1 MSNDANALKRKEQI
15 KKWLIYAGM
24 GLLFLVSMY
33 FIFKPSKEQV
43 QAEQQKVGFNAEL
56 PDPRGAGIEA
66 DKIAAYELEDMRVKQ
81 EQKMR
86 TLEDFTAMTTD
97 DEEEEVVEIPEEPK
111 YTSGVGSGSYYRGGS
126 SSRSNSFSTF
136 TSAYNDINA
145 TLGSFYE
152 EPREDPEKEA
162 LKAELEELKQSM
174 AQQQNSQPTY
184 ADQVAL
190 LEKSY
195 KLAAKYMP
203 GNTAATSEGAAEEV
217 ESTTRS
223 GKAKAQPV
231 GHVTTPVVSALAQP
245 VSDSM
250 MIARMAQS
258 VGGGFH
264 TAVGEAPKQTAR
276 NTIKACVHG
285 DQTITSGQ
293 SVRLRLLEAMR
304 VGKYVLPR
312 NTLITGE
319 GSIKGERLDIEIL
332 QVEHNGTIIP
342 VELTVHDNDG
352 QAGIFIPG
360 SMEAS
365 AAKEMAANL
374 GQNLG
379 TSISITNQSAGDQL
393 LSEVGRG
400 AIQGVSQYISKKMRE
415 EKVHLKSGYTLMLY
429 QNNQ

>member
-15 KKWLIYAGM
+15 KKILVYGGM
-24 GLLFLVSMY
+24 VMLCLVSFY

-43 QAEQQKVGFNAEL
+43 QAEQQKVVFNAEL

-97 DEEEEVVEIPEEPK
+97 DEEEEVVEIPEEPR
-111 YTSGVGSGSYYRGGS
+111 YTGGGSSYRSGS
-126 SSRSNSFSTF
+126 SSRSNSFSSS

-195 KLAAKYMP
+195 ELAAKYMP
-203 GNTAATSEGAAEEV
+203 SNTAATSEGAAEEV

-245 VSDSM
+245 VSDSA
-250 MIARMAQS
+250 MIARLSQS
-258 VGGGFH
+258 AGGGFH
-264 TAVGEAPKQTAR
+264 TAVGEAPAETSR

>member
-15 KKWLIYAGM
+15 KKILVYGGM
-24 GLLFLVSMY
+24 VMLCLVSFY

-97 DEEEEVVEIPEEPK
+97 DEEEEVVEIPEEPR
-111 YTSGVGSGSYYRGGS
+111 YTGGGSSYRSGS
-126 SSRSNSFSTF
+126 SSRSNSFSTS

-152 EPREDPEKEA
+152 QPREDPEKEA

-195 KLAAKYMP
+195 ELAAKYMP
-203 GNTAATSEGAAEEV
+203 GGTAATSEGAAEEV
-217 ESTTRS
+217 ETTTRS

-245 VSDSM
+245 VSDSV

-258 VGGGFH
+258 VGSGFH

>member
-1 MSNDANALKRKEQI
+1 MSNDANAQKRKEQI
-15 KKWLIYAGM
+15 KKILVYGGM
-24 GLLFLVSMY
+24 VMLCLVSFY

-86 TLEDFTAMTTD
+86 TLEDFSALTTD
-97 DEEEEVVEIPEEPK
+97 DEEEEMVEIPEEPR
-111 YTSGVGSGSYYRGGS
+111 YTGGGSGSSYRSGS
-126 SSRSNSFSTF
+126 SSRSNSFSTS

-152 EPREDPEKEA
+152 QPREDPEKEA

-195 KLAAKYMP
+195 ELAAKYMP
-203 GNTAATSEGAAEEV
+203 GNAATSEGAAEEV

-245 VSDSM
+245 VSDSV
-250 MIARMAQS
+250 MIARLSQS

-304 VGKYVLPR
+304 VGKYLLPR

>member
-15 KKWLIYAGM
+15 KKILVYGGM
-24 GLLFLVSMY
+24 VMLCLVSFY

-97 DEEEEVVEIPEEPK
+97 DEEEEVVEIPEEPR
-111 YTSGVGSGSYYRGGS
+111 YTGGGSSYRSGS
-126 SSRSNSFSTF
+126 SSRSNSFSTS

-162 LKAELEELKQSM
+162 LKVELEELKQSM

-195 KLAAKYMP
+195 ELAAKYMP
-203 GNTAATSEGAAEEV
+203 GGTAATSEGAAEEV
-217 ESTTRS
+217 ETTTRS

-245 VSDSM
+245 VSDSV

-258 VGGGFH
+258 VGSGFH

-285 DQTITSGQ
+285 DQTIISGQ

-319 GSIKGERLDIEIL
+319 GSIKGERPDIEIL

>member
-1 MSNDANALKRKEQI
+1 MSNDANAQKRKEQI
-15 KKWLIYAGM
+15 KKWLVYSGM
-24 GLLFLVSMY
+24 VLLCLVSFY

-97 DEEEEVVEIPEEPK
+97 DEEEEVVEIPEEPR

-126 SSRSNSFSTF
+126 SSRSNSFSTS

-195 KLAAKYMP
+195 ELAAKYMP
-203 GNTAATSEGAAEEV
+203 GNAATSEGAAEEV

-245 VSDSM
+245 VSDSV
-250 MIARMAQS
+250 MIARLSQS

-264 TAVGEAPKQTAR
+264 TAVGEASKQTAR

-293 SVRLRLLEAMR
+293 SVRLRLMEDMR
-304 VGKYVLPR
+304 VGKHVLPR

-360 SMEAS
+360 SMEAN

>member
-1 MSNDANALKRKEQI
+1 MLC
-15 KKWLIYAGM
+15 
-24 GLLFLVSMY
+24 LVSFY

-97 DEEEEVVEIPEEPK
+97 DEEKEVVEIPEEPR

-126 SSRSNSFSTF
+126 SSRSNSFSTS

-195 KLAAKYMP
+195 ELAAKYMP
-203 GNTAATSEGAAEEV
+203 GNAATSEGAAEEV

-245 VSDSM
+245 VSDSV
-250 MIARMAQS
+250 MIARLSQS

-264 TAVGEAPKQTAR
+264 TAVGEASKQTAR

-293 SVRLRLLEAMR
+293 SVRLRLMEDMR
-304 VGKYVLPR
+304 VGKHVLPR

-360 SMEAS
+360 SMEAN